1 MNLLE
6 KRKIKYKNI
15 VHATSDGASVIVGK
29 HNGVWAKI
37 SKYFSLFST
46 NHDGTH
52 KVNLLS
58 NSVLS
63 GIP

>member
-46 NHDGTH
+46 NNDGAHSTYFQ
-52 KVNLLS
+52 
-58 NSVLS
+58 
-63 GIP
+63 IAF